1 MVSLKSFAV
10 KEPAY
15 VLYSFF
21 LSFLEMGGG
30 DCAKVR
36 GQLVGMVL
44 TIDYAGIRKGLIWPG
59 GEPPLPTEPP

>member
-21 LSFLEMGGG
+21 LG
-30 DCAKVR
+30 DGRR
-36 GQLVGMVL
+36 GLCQSQKTNCGWFSPQIMQV
-44 TIDYAGIRKGLIWPG
+44 IRKGLIWPG